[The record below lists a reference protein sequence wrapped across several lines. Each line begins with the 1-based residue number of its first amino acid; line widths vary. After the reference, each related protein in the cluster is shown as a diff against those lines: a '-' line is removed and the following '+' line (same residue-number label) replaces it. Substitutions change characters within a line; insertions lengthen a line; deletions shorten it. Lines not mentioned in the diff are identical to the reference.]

1 MTSPD
6 SVKAR
11 LKQLAVIENKPFDY
25 LLTYYFIERI
35 ICRISVS
42 AYTYN
47 FILKG
52 GLLLYTILENDARAT
67 RDIDFLARRI
77 NNTLENLTNVFAAV
91 CSIELDD
98 AVRFDLNTITAER
111 IKEGADYEG
120 VRVKVTGY
128 LDKTRHVQQFDIGFG
143 DVVVPRPVTMEYPTI
158 LDMEP
163 PLIYAYSRESVIAE
177 KFEAMLMLSEAN
189 SRMKDFYDVCMLSRR
204 FDFEGPVLYEAVR
217 QTLEHRS
224 TPLSK
229 EPTVFSVGFLTLN
242 EKQIQWQ
249 AFQKRIRV
257 AADISFTEAVK
268 QINEFLYPVYQS
280 ILSENEWMKHWDCRD
295 GQWI

>member
-1 MTSPD
+1 MITPD

-11 LKQLAVIENKPFDY
+11 LKQLAVIGNKPFDY

-35 ICRISVS
+35 IYRISVS
-42 AYTYN
+42 AYADN

-67 RDIDFLARRI
+67 RDIDFLARRL
-77 NNTLENLTNVFAAV
+77 NNTLENLTNVFASI

-120 VRVKVTGY
+120 VRVKVTGF
-128 LDKTRHVQQFDIGFG
+128 LDKTRHVLQLDIGFG
-143 DVVVPRPVTMEYPTI
+143 DVVIPKPVITEYPTI
-158 LDMEP
+158 FDMEP
-163 PLIYAYSRESVIAE
+163 PLIYVYSRESVIAE

-189 SRMKDFYDVCMLSRR
+189 SRMKDFYDVCVLSRR
-204 FDFEGPVLYEAVR
+204 FDFEGPVLYEAIK

-224 TPLSK
+224 TPLNK
-229 EPTVFSVGFLTLN
+229 EPTVFSEGFLILD

-249 AFQKRIRV
+249 AFQNRV
-257 AADISFTEAVK
+257 RVPVNISFMEAVI
-268 QINEFLYPVYQS
+268 QIKEFLYPIYQS
-280 ILSENEWMKHWDCRD
+280 ILSENEWMKCWDSQN